1 MELRVEVSATAR
13 IVAVLTLVLLSAT
26 GAHAQQRLVLVVAA
40 DSPIEDISVFEA
52 RKMYL
57 GIDVLKQGNF
67 VRPLRN
73 ASDAELEQIFLQS
86 VIGLTK
92 LHYERRLLSNLLRL
106 GSVRPQ
112 EFETLDA
119 LAEELA
125 GDKFAV
131 TYAFDDGR
139 LQGVKVL
146 RVLWQE

>member
-1 MELRVEVSATAR
+1 VSVVTR
-13 IVAVLTLVLLSAT
+13 IIAVLVLALFCAT
-26 GAHAQQRLVLVVAA
+26 TAHAQQRLVLVVAE
-40 DSPIEDISVFEA
+40 DSPISDITVFEV

-73 ASDAELEQIFLQS
+73 ASSAELEQIFLQA

-92 LHYERRLLSNLLRL
+92 AHYERRLLSNLLRL

-112 EFETLDA
+112 EFESLDS

-125 GDKFAV
+125 SDKFAI

-139 LQGVKVL
+139 LEGVKVL

>member
-1 MELRVEVSATAR
+1 VTRTIAVAILALLGVTA
-13 IVAVLTLVLLSAT
+13 V
-26 GAHAQQRLVLVVAA
+26 HAQQRLVLVVAQ
-40 DSPIEDISVFEA
+40 DSPIDDISVFEV

-73 ASDAELEQIFLQS
+73 ASSAALEQIFLQS

-92 LHYERRLLSNLLRL
+92 AHYERRLLSNLLRL

-112 EFETLDA
+112 EFENLES

-125 GDKFAV
+125 SDKFAI

-139 LQGVKVL
+139 LEGVKVL